1 MGSSWSLPAWCRDLG
16 SLGPVATSRSICHTS
31 SYMAR
36 SARAVPLRIGP
47 QGRVVI
53 PAEMRRILEIQPGET
68 LMAHVEEDRLVLERR
83 EQILERL
90 RGELRGT
97 APAGTSMVEE
107 LIAERRAEARREAA
121 EHG

>member
-1 MGSSWSLPAWCRDLG
+1 MGETGASPRVVEIAASLDL
-16 SLGPVATSRSICHTS
+16 VATPKHVCHNSI
-31 SYMAR
+31 YMAR
-36 SARAVPLRIGP
+36 PARAVPLRIGP

-53 PAEMRRILEIQPGET
+53 PAEMRRTLEIQPGET

-90 RGELRGT
+90 RDELRGT
-97 APAGTSMVEE
+97 TPAGTSMVDE

>member
-1 MGSSWSLPAWCRDLG
+1 MR
-16 SLGPVATSRSICHTS
+16 
-31 SYMAR
+31 MAR
-36 SARAVPLRIGP
+36 PARAVPLRIGP

-53 PAEMRRILEIQPGET
+53 PAEMRRTLEIQPGET
-68 LMAHVEEDRLVLERR
+68 LMAHVENDRLVLERR

-97 APAGTSMVEE
+97 TPAGTSMVDE
-107 LIAERRAEARREAA
+107 LITERRAEARREAA